1 MSGNSL
7 DQRRRSPSD
16 IGLIEH
22 SPMNLETLQSIFSL
36 ILVLSPLG
44 LMALAW
50 MRRLAIKPRVPE
62 VPSIRR
68 TCLTAGFVCGTLLTV
83 AFYGWLLESNLNWSG
98 FFWYLTNEVFLHAGL
113 FLAPVTLALAIIGQ
127 GRGRGFLVL
136 NALGL
141 SSWYSFY
148 WFYLKDFR
156 YP

>member
-1 MSGNSL
+1 M
-7 DQRRRSPSD
+7 RSPSD
-16 IGLIEH
+16 IGLTEH
-22 SPMNLETLQSIFSL
+22 TPMSLDALQSIFSL

-50 MRRLAIKPRVPE
+50 MRRLAIKPQVPG

-68 TCLTAGFVCGTLLTV
+68 TFLTAGFVCGTLLTV
-83 AFYGWLLESNLNWSG
+83 AFYGWLLLERNLNWSG
-98 FFWYLTNEVFLHAGL
+98 SSFWYWTHNVLLHAGAI
-113 FLAPVTLALAIIGQ
+113 LAPVTLALAIIGQ
-127 GRGRGFLVL
+127 GRGRGFLAL

-141 SSWYSFY
+141 SAWYSFY

>member
-1 MSGNSL
+1 
-7 DQRRRSPSD
+7 
-16 IGLIEH
+16 
-22 SPMNLETLQSIFSL
+22 MNQDALQSIFSL

-50 MRRLAIKPRVPE
+50 IRRLAIKARVPG

-68 TCLTAGFVCGTLLTV
+68 TFLTAGFVCGTLLTV
-83 AFYGWLLESNLNWSG
+83 AFYGWLLLERNLNWSG
-98 FFWYLTNEVFLHAGL
+98 SSFWYWTHKVLLHAGAI
-113 FLAPVTLALAIIGQ
+113 LAPVTLALAITGQ
-127 GRGRGFLVL
+127 GRGRGFLAL

-141 SSWYSFY
+141 SAWYSFY

>member
-1 MSGNSL
+1 MSQ
-7 DQRRRSPSD
+7 D
-16 IGLIEH
+16 GLE
-22 SPMNLETLQSIFSL
+22 SMFWL

-50 MRRLAIKPRVPE
+50 VRRFALKPQVPW

-68 TCLTAGFVCGTLLTV
+68 ALLTAGFVCGTLLTV
-83 AFYGWLLESNLNWSG
+83 AFYGWLLESNLNLKG
-98 FFWYLTNEVFLHAGL
+98 FFSYRTNEVLLHAGAI
-113 FLAPVTLALAIIGQ
+113 LAPVTLALAITGQ
-127 GRGRGFLVL
+127 GRGRGFLAL

-141 SSWYSFY
+141 SAWYSFY